1 MTLPNFS
8 AVGAAYGLPSVRL
21 DQQDFRES
29 LRAAIEAPG
38 PGLIEVMLDPEQG
51 FEPRVSSRQLPDG
64 TIRSP
69 ELEDMYPFLQ
79 PEELS
84 AAMPGPA
91 PSESTS
97 ALPCLA
103 DRSPNNPITR
113 SSHPGVFMNYKQE
126 SERLFDGLFVL
137 ELANNHWG
145 NVDRGL
151 RIITDFSRIVRF
163 NNVKASIKLQF
174 RDVDRFVHRDFR
186 ERSDIRYIKKTLD
199 TQMSVDDYK
208 RLIDAVRASGCIPMS
223 TPFDEESV
231 RLCVRLGV
239 EIIKIAS
246 SDLNDWVLIEE
257 IAKTRKPVIVSTGGS
272 SLRTSTTWRSSSA
285 IGTSRS
291 PSTIAYRSIRPE
303 GTRNQSGRFP
313 AGSLSGSR
321 HRLLDP
327 RKSDWT
333 SSVMIAYA
341 KGARTFERHI
351 DIEADGIPVS
361 PYCTLPDQADV
372 WFKAYKK
379 AVEMCGA
386 PGTAKRIP
394 PQRKLR
400 LDGMVRGVYA
410 KRDLTAGAEL
420 LPDDYYLAIPL
431 QKGQMSCRE
440 LMNGERLLEPVTAH
454 APIRVTQ
461 IDSPYAQ
468 SAALRN
474 HRAAGTLIDNGAAR
488 SLGTGIAR
496 MQPSNRTKCNR
507 IWPLSGRLP
516 MRRFG

>member
-1 MTLPNFS
+1 
-8 AVGAAYGLPSVRL
+8 
-21 DQQDFRES
+21 
-29 LRAAIEAPG
+29 
-38 PGLIEVMLDPEQG
+38 
-51 FEPRVSSRQLPDG
+51 
-64 TIRSP
+64 
-69 ELEDMYPFLQ
+69 
-79 PEELS
+79 
-84 AAMPGPA
+84 
-91 PSESTS
+91 
-97 ALPCLA
+97 
-103 DRSPNNPITR
+103 
-113 SSHPGVFMNYKQE
+113 MNYKQE

-272 SLRTSTTWRSSSA
+272 SLKDVDDPAKFFRNRHIPLAINHCVSIYPSEDHNSKSIRSISCGIAIRITSSA
-285 IGTSRS
+285 
-291 PSTIAYRSIRPE
+291 STHE
-303 GTRNQSGRFP
+303 
-313 AGSLSGSR
+313 
-321 HRLLDP
+321 
-327 RKSDWT
+327 KSDWT

-361 PYCTLPDQADV
+361 PYCTPPDQADV

-400 LDGMVRGVYA
+400 TWTGVA
-410 KRDLTAGAEL
+410 STRS
-420 LPDDYYLAIPL
+420 AI
-431 QKGQMSCRE
+431 
-440 LMNGERLLEPVTAH
+440 
-454 APIRVTQ
+454 
-461 IDSPYAQ
+461 
-468 SAALRN
+468 
-474 HRAAGTLIDNGAAR
+474 
-488 SLGTGIAR
+488 
-496 MQPSNRTKCNR
+496 
-507 IWPLSGRLP
+507 
-516 MRRFG
+516 